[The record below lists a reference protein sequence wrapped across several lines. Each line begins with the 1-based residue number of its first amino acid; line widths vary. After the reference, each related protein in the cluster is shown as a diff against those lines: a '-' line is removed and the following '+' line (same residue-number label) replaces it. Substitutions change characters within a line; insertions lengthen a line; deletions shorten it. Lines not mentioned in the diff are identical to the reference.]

1 MAVYAN
7 YTFYTEQFMGTA
19 IAQPDFDRLAMRA
32 SVLIDQ
38 VTFDRAAAVV
48 AAGTD
53 TDTVDKVKM
62 ATCAVAE
69 MLHKDESEGGE
80 IQSERV
86 GNLSV
91 TYVKGPARSLI
102 SRTREEAKPY
112 LWDTYLMYGGL
123 SLT

>member
-1 MAVYAN
+1 MAVYAD
-7 YTFYTEQFMGTA
+7 YTYYTEQFRGTA
-19 IAQPDFDRLAMRA
+19 IAQSDFDRLAMRA

-38 VTFDRAAAVV
+38 VTFGRAATVV

-53 TDTVDKVKM
+53 TDTVDKIKM
-62 ATCAVAE
+62 AACAVAE

-102 SRTREEAKPY
+102 SRAREEAKPY
-112 LWDTYLMYGGL
+112 LWDTYLMYGGQ
-123 SLT
+123 T